1 MIEEIVTLWIDK
13 SDFYIGL
20 LVEHIQITVCAI
32 VLAICIGLVIGVCL
46 AEFKKVSKI
55 GLHTI
60 NFMYTI
66 PSISLLGFLIPFSGI
81 GNTTAIIA
89 LTLYALLPMVRSTYT
104 GLNNVSPL
112 IVEAAQGMG
121 STRWQ
126 MLYKVKLPLALPIIM
141 NGIRNMAVMTI
152 ALAGIASFIGAGGL
166 GVAIYRGITTNNK
179 AMTVLGSLLIA
190 LLALIVDW
198 LLGVIEKRTQRRT
211 FVKKKRMKFT
221 VFSIL
226 SICIVLIV
234 SMMFMKSDKQV
245 IHVATKPMSEQYIIG
260 EMLKSLIE
268 SKSDYQVEITQGV
281 GGGTSNIHPAML
293 SKEFDIYPEY
303 TGTGWSHVL
312 KRTDTYSE
320 EIFDQL
326 QAGYHDMGLKWES
339 MLGFNNTFSIAVRKE
354 IADTYNLKTY
364 SDLQKI
370 ANQLTFGGQYDFF
383 ERADGFDALCKAYN
397 LSFKNTMDLDISLK
411 YDALRQNKID
421 VATIST
427 TDGQLNDPSITVL
440 QDDKNLY
447 PSYLCGLVIREEIVQ
462 TYPELVDILALLQN
476 SMNDQDM
483 ASMNYQVETEKK
495 EPKEV
500 AENFLKSKGLL
511 GQE

>member
-1 MIEEIVTLWIDK
+1 MIKEIIALWMDK
-13 SDFYIGL
+13 SDFYIEL
-20 LVEHIQITVCAI
+20 LLEHIQITLCAI
-32 VLAICIGLVIGVCL
+32 MIAACIGLLIGICL
-46 AEFKKVSKI
+46 AEYKKATKI

-104 GLNNVSPL
+104 GLHNVSPL
-112 IVEAAQGMG
+112 IIEAAQGMG

-126 MLYKVKLPLALPIIM
+126 ILYKVKLPLALPIIM
-141 NGIRNMAVMTI
+141 NGVRNMAVMTI

-190 LLALIVDW
+190 LLALFVDW
-198 LLGVIEKRTQRRT
+198 FLGVIEKRTQKIT
-211 FVKKKRMKFT
+211 YVKKQRGRSAFIAIAS
-221 VFSIL
+221 VCL
-226 SICIVLIV
+226 LLIG
-234 SMMFMKSDKQV
+234 SMVFMKNDKNV
-245 IHVATKPMSEQYIIG
+245 IHIATKPMSEQYIIG
-260 EMLKSLIE
+260 EMLQSLIE
-268 SKSDYQVEITQGV
+268 SKTDHQVEITQGV

-293 SKEFDIYPEY
+293 SKEFDMYPEY

-312 KRTDTYSE
+312 KRTEPYSE

-326 QAGYHDMGLKWES
+326 QAGYHDMGMKWET

-354 IADTYNLKTY
+354 IADTYNLKTF
-364 SDLQKI
+364 SDLQRV
-370 ANQLTFGGQYDFF
+370 ADQLIFGGQYDFF

-397 LSFKNTMDLDISLK
+397 LTFKSTMDLDISLK

-427 TDGQLNDPSITVL
+427 TDGQLNDPNITVL
-440 QDDKNLY
+440 EDDKNLY
-447 PSYLCGLVIREEIVQ
+447 PSYLCGLVVQEELLQ
-462 TYPELVDILALLQN
+462 RYPELVDILKLLEN
-476 SMNDQDM
+476 SMSDADM
-483 ASMNYQVETEKK
+483 ALMNYQVETEKH
-495 EPKEV
+495 EPKDV
-500 AENFLKSKGLL
+500 ANAFLKSKGLL
-511 GQE
+511 E

>member
-1 MIEEIVTLWIDK
+1 MVEEILNLWMDK

-20 LVEHIQITVCAI
+20 LWEHIQITLCAI
-32 VLAICIGLVIGVCL
+32 VLAGCIGLFIGICL
-46 AEFKKVSKI
+46 AEYKKVTKI
-55 GLHTI
+55 GLLTI
-60 NFMYTI
+60 NFLYTI

-104 GLNNVSPL
+104 GLKNVSPL
-112 IVEAAQGMG
+112 IIEAAQGMG

-126 MLYKVKLPLALPIIM
+126 ILYKVKLPLALPIIM

-179 AMTVLGSLLIA
+179 AMTILGSLMIA
-190 LLALIVDW
+190 LLALLVDW
-198 LLGVIEKRTQRRT
+198 LLGVIEKRTKRGSHNDKQRNKRSIVMIAIICLLLATTT
-211 FVKKKRMKFT
+211 F
-221 VFSIL
+221 
-226 SICIVLIV
+226 
-234 SMMFMKSDKQV
+234 FMKGDKDTIQ
-245 IHVATKPMSEQYIIG
+245 IATKPMSEQYIIG
-260 EMLKSLIE
+260 EMLQSLIE
-268 SKSDYQVEITQGV
+268 SKTDLQVEITQGV

-303 TGTGWSHVL
+303 TGTGWNHVL
-312 KRTDTYSE
+312 KRTEQYSE
-320 EIFDQL
+320 DIFDQL
-326 QAGYHDMGLKWES
+326 QAGYHDMGLKWET

-354 IADTYNLKTY
+354 IADTYNLKTF
-364 SDLQKI
+364 SDLRKV
-370 ANQLTFGGQYDFF
+370 ADQLTFGGQYDFF
-383 ERADGFDALCKAYN
+383 ERADGYDALCEAYD

-440 QDDKNLY
+440 QDDKGLY
-447 PSYLCGLVIREEIVQ
+447 PSYLCGLVIREEVLQ
-462 TYPELVDILALLQN
+462 EYPELIDIVKLLEN
-476 SMNDQDM
+476 SMSDSDM
-483 ASMNYQVETEKK
+483 ATMNYQVETLKQ
-495 EPKEV
+495 EPKDV
-500 AENFLKSKGLL
+500 AETFLKSKGLL
-511 GQE
+511 E